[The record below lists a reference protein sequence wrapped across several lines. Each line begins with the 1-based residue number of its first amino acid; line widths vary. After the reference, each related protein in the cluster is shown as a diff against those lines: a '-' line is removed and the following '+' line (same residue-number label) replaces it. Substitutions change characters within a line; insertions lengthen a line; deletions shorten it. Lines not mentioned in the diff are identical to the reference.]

1 MRKARFLLTVLAV
14 VVLSGVLIAPSMA
27 SAQPI
32 DLSVSLVIP
41 PKHLR
46 YINVIDPWIKMIE
59 KRTGGKVK
67 MTVYFSASMAPPPET
82 FNSIVAGVADIGEGL
97 VYATPGKFPLTET
110 VMLPE
115 LGLKTSL
122 SCCEALWQAYKTTP
136 ALQKEYTGV
145 KVLWLH
151 MSPAV
156 KLITRK
162 KPVHNLADLK
172 GLKIR
177 VSGDTAVK
185 TGQALGFTPVSM
197 DIGDLY
203 LALEKGVID
212 GVALPNEILVSR
224 RLGEV
229 TKYVTNV
236 DLGHDA
242 FFVVMNQKSWDK
254 LPKDVQKVF
263 DELTGDW
270 AVKFTGKA
278 WDRFDAEAAEMNK
291 KRGIQY
297 INLAPEEL
305 ARWRKL
311 LAPVKEEYAA
321 GLDARGLPGTKVL
334 RELEDFAKK

>member
-1 MRKARFLLTVLAV
+1 MRKVKFSLTVLIT
-14 VVLSGVLIAPSMA
+14 VVLCAFLIGPSLA
-27 SAQPI
+27 SERPI

-46 YINVIDPWIKMIE
+46 YINVIDPWIKMVE

-122 SCCEALWQAYKTTP
+122 SCCEALWEAYKTTP
-136 ALQKEYTGV
+136 ALQKEYAGV
-145 KVLWLH
+145 KMLWLH
-151 MSPAV
+151 VSPAV
-156 KLITRK
+156 KLITSK
-162 KPVHNLADLK
+162 KPVHSLADLK

-177 VSGDTAVK
+177 VSGATAVK
-185 TGQALGFTPVSM
+185 TGEALGFTPVSM

-229 TKYVTNV
+229 TKYVTDI

-270 AVKFTGKA
+270 AVQFTGKG
-278 WDRFDAEAAEMNK
+278 WDRFDAEAVEMNK

-297 INLAPEEL
+297 ISLAPEEL

-311 LAPVKEEYAA
+311 LAPVKEKYAA
-321 GLDARGLPGTKVL
+321 EMDARGLPGTKVL
-334 RELEDFAKK
+334 SEMEKSAKK